1 MQITQLTLR
10 NWRNFATADVEMQE
24 RNFLVGPNASGKS
37 NFLDAFRFL
46 RDLASVGGGFESA
59 VRTRGGISRIRCLA
73 ARRQPHVVIQVTVSD
88 SQPEKWMY
96 RISMT
101 REQRGHRRDLI
112 REERVER
119 NGEVIVE
126 RPDDNDRHDP
136 ELLRQTHLEQVTAN
150 LRFRP
155 LAELFASIRYYHIV
169 PQLVRE
175 SDRWDSRAGDPF
187 GGDFIEQILRTP
199 TRQQRARLSRIER
212 ALTAAVPQLKELT
225 VERDPITGVAH
236 LKGRYTHWRPHGA
249 FQTEGDFS
257 DGTLR
262 LIGFLWALQDGDGP
276 LLLEEP
282 ELSLHPEVVRQIPQ
296 LIGRV
301 QGKEPRQVII
311 STHSPDILR
320 DSGIGS
326 EEIFLFTPSNDGT
339 VIRPGSSYDQV
350 RQLMTS
356 GMPLD
361 EIIVPLT
368 RPDSADQLARFAS

>member
-1 MQITQLTLR
+1 MPGRSSTVSR
-10 NWRNFATADVEMQE
+10 CNPGHRV
-24 RNFLVGPNASGKS
+24 R
-37 NFLDAFRFL
+37 FRF
-46 RDLASVGGGFESA
+46 R
-59 VRTRGGISRIRCLA
+59 
-73 ARRQPHVVIQVTVSD
+73 HVDV
-88 SQPEKWMY
+88 P

-101 REQRGHRRDLI
+101 REQRGRHRDLI
-112 REERVER
+112 TEKRVER

-126 RPDDNDRHDP
+126 RPDDKDRLDP

-150 LRFRP
+150 LKFRP
-155 LAELFASIRYYHIV
+155 LADFFASIRYYHIV
-169 PQLVRE
+169 PQLIRE

-199 TRQQRARLSRIER
+199 ARQQRARLSRIER

-301 QGKEPRQVII
+301 QP
-311 STHSPDILR
+311 
-320 DSGIGS
+320 
-326 EEIFLFTPSNDGT
+326 
-339 VIRPGSSYDQV
+339 RPGSSAREGPAYAARLQEFATLHWSIDAASQV
-350 RQLMTS
+350 SNSLA
-356 GMPLD
+356 GCL
-361 EIIVPLT
+361 
-368 RPDSADQLARFAS
+368 SALRSLR

>member
-1 MQITQLTLR
+1 
-10 NWRNFATADVEMQE
+10 
-24 RNFLVGPNASGKS
+24 
-37 NFLDAFRFL
+37 
-46 RDLASVGGGFESA
+46 
-59 VRTRGGISRIRCLA
+59 
-73 ARRQPHVVIQVTVSD
+73 
-88 SQPEKWMY
+88 
-96 RISMT
+96 MT

-112 REERVER
+112 SEERVER

-126 RPDDNDRHDP
+126 RPNDNDRNDP
-136 ELLRQTHLEQVTAN
+136 ELLRQTYLEQVTAN

-311 STHSPDILR
+311 STHSTDILR
-320 DSGIGS
+320 DPGIGS

-339 VIRPGSSYDQV
+339 VIRPGSSDELV
-350 RQLMTS
+350 RQLMT
-356 GMPLD
+356 GGVPLD